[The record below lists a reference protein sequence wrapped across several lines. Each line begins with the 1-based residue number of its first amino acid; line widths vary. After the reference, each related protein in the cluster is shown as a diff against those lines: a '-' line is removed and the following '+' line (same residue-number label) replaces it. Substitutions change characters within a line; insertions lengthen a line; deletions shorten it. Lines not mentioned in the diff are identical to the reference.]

1 MYERQLEEAITI
13 ISELIPTSIR
23 MSTPLALA
31 GLGGIYSERSGVV
44 NIALEGIMLMSAFGY
59 VIGTSASGSIWIG
72 LIAGIGCGVAIA
84 LVHAIASISFR
95 ADQIVS
101 GIAINFLAIG
111 VTEFLGRNATSQRV
125 EGLNQWDLPL
135 IGSYSW
141 LIYVTLFLMVASNV
155 FLFKT
160 PWGLRLRAAG
170 ESTEA
175 LNTLGL
181 SRARWQ
187 YVGVTVS
194 GVFAGL
200 GGCFLVSEAHYFTK
214 GMTAGRG
221 YVALAAVI
229 FGNWSPYRMAAAC
242 LLFGFANAIELANR
256 WQIPP
261 QLLQCLPY
269 LLTMVVLVGVIGKSR
284 PPASLGR

>member
-1 MYERQLEEAITI
+1 
-13 ISELIPTSIR
+13 

-44 NIALEGIMLMSAFGY
+44 NIALEGIMLISAFGY
-59 VIGTSASGSIWIG
+59 VIGTSASGSSWAG
-72 LIAGIGCGVAIA
+72 LAIGIGFGAAIA
-84 LVHAIASISFR
+84 LVHAIASITFQ

-101 GIAINFLAIG
+101 GVAINILAIG
-111 VTEFLGRNATSQRV
+111 ITEFLGRNATSQRV
-125 EGLNQWDLPL
+125 EGLNQWNLPL
-135 IGSYSW
+135 IGSYSC
-141 LIYVTLFLMVASNV
+141 LVYLTLLLMVGSHV

-187 YVGVTVS
+187 FVGVTAS

-200 GGCFLVSEAHYFTK
+200 GGCFLASEAHYFTK

-229 FGNWSPYRMAAAC
+229 FGNWSPYKMMAAC
-242 LLFGFANAIELANR
+242 LLFGFANALELASR
-256 WQIPP
+256 WHIPS
-261 QLLQCLPY
+261 QLLQCFPY
-269 LLTMVVLVGVIGKSR
+269 LLTMVVLVGVIGKSK
-284 PPASLGR
+284 PPASLGK